1 MEKWNQTVYQFDET
15 KLSNQ
20 TVNQFILLLYG
31 KIVLSPMGY
40 MVKMFAVKMFAA
52 KLLAA

>member
-1 MEKWNQTVYQFDET
+1 MEKWNQTVDQFDET
-15 KLSNQ
+15 KQSNQ
-20 TVNQFILLLYG
+20 TVNQFILLFYG

-40 MVKMFAVKMFAA
+40 MVKMFAA